1 MRRFSSAGKE
11 SAYNA
16 GDPDLIPGL
25 ERSHGEGKGYPLQYS
40 GRENSM
46 DYIVH
51 RVTRNRTWLSDFHLR
66 RSKLNFDEEF
76 QREERIVVGK
86 NSVIQNLEDNN

>member
-1 MRRFSSAGKE
+1 
-11 SAYNA
+11 
-16 GDPDLIPGL
+16 
-25 ERSHGEGKGYPLQYS
+25 
-40 GRENSM
+40 M

-86 NSVIQNLEDNN
+86 KILSSKISKIIIE